1 MKKIVTL
8 CASAVAFAALATPAA
23 AAAPNG
29 GRIEAIVGYD
39 SVTFD
44 LGAGNDSTS
53 GIVYG
58 IGAGYDF
65 GVGEKVS
72 IGLDLEAADSNTDI
86 DVTATDRI
94 FAGRDLYAVA
104 RLTAAL
110 SDKANLYFK
119 AGYTNARIG
128 VTTGG
133 TTDGAN
139 AEGIRGGVGLQF
151 LVGKSMYIGGEA
163 RYSNYEAGLERL
175 QGVANVGFRF

>member
-23 AAAPNG
+23 AAAPSG

-39 SVTFD
+39 SVSFD

-58 IGAGYDF
+58 LGAGYDF
-65 GVGEKVS
+65 AVGNTVS
-72 IGLDLEAADSNTDI
+72 LGLDVEAADSTTDI
-86 DVTATDRI
+86 DVTATDRV
-94 FAGRDLYAVA
+94 FAGRDLYAGA

-110 SDKANLYFK
+110 SDKANIYFK
-119 AGYTNARIG
+119 AGYTNARIK
-128 VTTGG
+128 VETATV
-133 TTDGAN
+133 TDGAN
-139 AEGIRGGVGLQF
+139 ADGIRGGVGLQF

-163 RYSNYEAGLERL
+163 RYSNYEAGLERI

>member
-8 CASAVAFAALATPAA
+8 CASAAAFAALATPAA

-39 SVTFD
+39 SVSFD
-44 LGAGNDSTS
+44 LGAGDESTS
-53 GIVYG
+53 GILYG

-65 GVGEKVS
+65 AVGEKVS
-72 IGLDLEAADSNTDI
+72 LGLDVEAADSNTDI
-86 DVTATDRI
+86 DVGADRV
-94 FAGRDLYAVA
+94 FAGRDLYAGA

-128 VTTGG
+128 ATVAGVT
-133 TTDGAN
+133 DAAN
-139 AEGIRGGVGLQF
+139 AEGIRGGIGLQF
-151 LVGKSMYIGGEA
+151 LVGKSMYVGGEA
-163 RYSNYEAGLERL
+163 RYSNYEAGLERI

>member
-39 SVTFD
+39 SVSFD
-44 LGAGNDSTS
+44 LGAGNDSTG

-58 IGAGYDF
+58 LGAGYDF
-65 GVGEKVS
+65 GVGKKVS
-72 IGLDLEAADSNTDI
+72 LGLDVEGAMSTTDI
-86 DVTATDRI
+86 DFTATDRI
-94 FAGRDLYAVA
+94 FAGRDLYAGA

-119 AGYTNARIG
+119 AGYTNARIK
-128 VTTGG
+128 VETGG

-163 RYSNYEAGLERL
+163 RYSNYEAGLERI